1 MNLLEIILTVV
12 IAAAVIAAVVVIV
25 KRKKN
30 GKGCCG
36 QCSGCLNAGKC
47 SNNKKQ

>member
-30 GKGCCG
+30 GKGCSCG
-36 QCSGCLNAGKC
+36 CVGCQMPCQYK
-47 SNNKKQ
+47 NKG

>member
-30 GKGCCG
+30 GKACSCGCE
-36 QCSGCLNAGKC
+36 GCASPCQYK
-47 SNNKKQ
+47 NKG